1 MDDKGTV
8 FHEEIFCNACGII
21 QRHQKSPLVIDTSK
35 IKDHFLV
42 NVGAYWV
49 VSEKM
54 ARLMEDWKLSGLELK
69 PVIHKG
75 PEKGKQ
81 PAYQIV
87 PSSTMPNWSKE
98 MKHYYFTNEHRRCKT
113 CGIRGRIDGP
123 YHYDKKDLIN
133 MNKDVYLAAELTSDV
148 RYVARRTLFSK
159 KFRDLVIEHKISKD
173 VRNLERF
180 GPRDWAFEPII
191 PV

>member
-1 MDDKGTV
+1 M
-8 FHEEIFCNACGII
+8 
-21 QRHQKSPLVIDTSK
+21 
-35 IKDHFLV
+35 V

-98 MKHYYFTNEHRRCKT
+98 MKHYYFANEHRRCKT
-113 CGIRGRIDGP
+113 CGIRGRIDGRITMIR
-123 YHYDKKDLIN
+123 KILLI
-133 MNKDVYLAAELTSDV
+133 
-148 RYVARRTLFSK
+148 
-159 KFRDLVIEHKISKD
+159 
-173 VRNLERF
+173 
-180 GPRDWAFEPII
+180 
-191 PV
+191 